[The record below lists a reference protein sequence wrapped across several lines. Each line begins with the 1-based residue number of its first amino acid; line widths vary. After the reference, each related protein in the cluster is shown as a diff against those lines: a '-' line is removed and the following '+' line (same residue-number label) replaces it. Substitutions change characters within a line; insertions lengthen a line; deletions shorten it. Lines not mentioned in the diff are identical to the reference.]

1 MSSSSLFWTKSL
13 HDNVFGSSP
22 EPIDMKRKEE
32 ANEREPLGQKRFS
45 ASREQKAFLQI
56 LNENDFARSI

>member
-1 MSSSSLFWTKSL
+1 MF
-13 HDNVFGSSP
+13 F
-22 EPIDMKRKEE
+22 RKEE

>member
-22 EPIDMKRKEE
+22 KTIDMK
-32 ANEREPLGQKRFS
+32 L
-45 ASREQKAFLQI
+45 LT
-56 LNENDFARSI
+56 